1 MKNIAEYID
10 ALVNSPRFKS
20 QVAAHHRDLGSP
32 GSSSAAKE
40 VLPLQLS
47 GLLGKLGIDKLYSH
61 QCEALAAI
69 EKGMHT
75 AVATPTASGKTL
87 IYHIPLLRTIER
99 QPRARALY
107 IFPLK
112 ALAQDQLTTF
122 RQWTQASSCQPAPD
136 AAIYDGDTS
145 SYRRKKIRQC
155 PPSVLMTN
163 PEMVHLSLLPFHERW
178 GDLIANLHLVVI
190 DEVHTYRGMLGNHM
204 AQVLRRLRRVC
215 KYHGSSPVFIFTS
228 ATVNNPAQL
237 ASELLGM
244 PVHAVTESG
253 APKGVRQ
260 TVLIDPPGSPAQT
273 AIDLI
278 KAALARQLRT
288 IVYTQ
293 SRKMA
298 ELVAVWAQQRAG
310 RWSERISV
318 YRAGLM
324 PEDRRDIEQRLRSGQ
339 LLAVVTTSALELGID
354 IGDLDLC
361 ILVGYPGSMV
371 STLQRSGRVGRQG
384 QASALIMVAS
394 ENALDQYYIDHPRAF
409 FQGVAEAAV
418 INAFNGVALEAH
430 LACAAAELPLSLD
443 ESWLEAPEVS
453 VVVSRM
459 ERSGLLKRTA
469 DGTRLHSRRK
479 RPHMSVNL
487 RGTGQRYQIVD
498 ALSGST
504 IGEIEAHRL
513 YRETHPG
520 AIYLSQGRTYRVESV
535 DSDKNSIRVLSAT
548 VDYYT
553 KVRSH
558 TDVEIIH
565 LEAHKSIGRTNACIG
580 RIKITDSVSG
590 YDLVRT
596 ATGEKIRQHF
606 LDVPPVSFETQGLWF
621 DIPSDLCRAVQQEG
635 HDLMGSLHAAE
646 HAAISMMPLL
656 VLADRTDVGGL
667 STSFHP
673 QTGSAAIFIY
683 DGVPGG
689 AGFSEQAYALA
700 GELVEVTREAIERC
714 PCEAGCPA
722 CVHSPKCGSGNH
734 PIDKVGAASL
744 LTLMPEPGPSASVA
758 PQMVS
763 MPEPE
768 APLDDLFASHPKTF
782 GVFDLETQRSALE
795 VGGWHMANLMRVS
808 CGVVYDSRDDRF
820 VVYQEKQIEQLIGHL
835 QRLDLVVGFNSK
847 RFDYKVLNGYSD
859 FDFLQLP
866 AFDILEA
873 VKDRLGFRL
882 SLDHI
887 AEATLGQ
894 SKSGSGLD
902 ALEWWQQGRMDLIID
917 YCRKDVLITRDLYL
931 FARAK
936 GYLLY
941 REKDGEKFR
950 IPMSYRPPTLIVQG

>member
-1 MKNIAEYID
+1 MKNIAEYIN
-10 ALVNSPRFKS
+10 ALINAPRFKS
-20 QVAAHHRDLGSP
+20 QVAALHRDPGSP
-32 GSSSAAKE
+32 GNSRATEE
-40 VLPLQLS
+40 VLPPQLS
-47 GLLGKLGIDKLYSH
+47 GLLRKLGINELYSH
-61 QCEALAAI
+61 QCEALTAI
-69 EKGMHT
+69 EKRMNT

-87 IYHIPLLRTIER
+87 IYNLPLLRTIEAFP
-99 QPRARALY
+99 QARALY

-112 ALAQDQLTTF
+112 ALAQDQLSTF
-122 RQWTQASSCQPAPD
+122 NRWAHNAPQPAPD
-136 AAIYDGDTS
+136 GAIYDGDTS
-145 SYRRKKIRQC
+145 GYRRKKIRQR

-163 PEMVHLSLLPFHERW
+163 PEMVHLSLLPFHARW
-178 GDLIANLHLVVI
+178 ADLFANLHLVVI

-204 AQVLRRLRRVC
+204 AQLLRRLQRIC
-215 KYHGSSPVFIFTS
+215 SYHGSSPVFIFTS
-228 ATVNNPAQL
+228 ATVKNPAQL

-260 TVLIDPPGSPAQT
+260 TVLIAPPGSPAQT
-273 AIDLI
+273 AIELV

-293 SRKMA
+293 SRKLA
-298 ELVAVWAQQRAG
+298 ELIAVWAKQRAG
-310 RWSERISV
+310 RWADRISV

-324 PEDRRDIEQRLRSGQ
+324 PEDRRDIEQRLKSGR

-394 ENALDQYYIDHPRAF
+394 ENALDKYYLDHPGAF
-409 FQGVAEAAV
+409 FQGDAETAV
-418 INAFNGVALEAH
+418 VNAFNDVALEAH
-430 LACAAAELPLSLD
+430 LACAAAELPLLPD
-443 ESWLEAPEVS
+443 ESWLQAPEVRA
-453 VVVSRM
+453 VLSRM
-459 ERSGLLKRTA
+459 ERSGQLKRTA

-487 RGTGQRYQIVD
+487 RGTGDRYRIID
-498 ALSGST
+498 TLSGYT
-504 IGEIEAHRL
+504 IGEIDAHRL

-535 DSDKNSIRVLSAT
+535 DSDKNIIRVISAT

-565 LEAHKSIGRTNACIG
+565 LEAHKLIGRTNVCIG
-580 RIKITDSVSG
+580 RIKITDSVTG

-596 ATGEKIRQHF
+596 LTGEKIRQRF
-606 LDVPPVSFETQGLWF
+606 LDVPPVSFETKGLWF
-621 DIPSDLCRAVQQEG
+621 DIPPGLCREVQKEG
-635 HDLMGSLHAAE
+635 HDLMGALHAAE
-646 HAAISMMPLL
+646 HAAISMMPML
-656 VLADRTDVGGL
+656 VLADRNDVGGL
-667 STSFHP
+667 STSFHA

-689 AGFSEQAYALA
+689 AGFSEQAYERA
-700 GELVEVTREAIERC
+700 GELVGITIAVIERC
-714 PCEAGCPA
+714 PCEGGCPA

-734 PIDKVGAASL
+734 PIDKEGAASL
-744 LTLMPEPGPSASVA
+744 LSMLSKPGPSTSIA
-758 PQMVS
+758 PQAVP
-763 MPEPE
+763 MPVPDGLPE
-768 APLDDLFASHPKTF
+768 DLFASHPKTF
-782 GVFDLETQRSALE
+782 GVFDLETQRSARE
-795 VGGWHMANLMRVS
+795 VGGWHMAHLMRVS
-808 CGVVYDSRDDRF
+808 CGVVYDSSEDRF
-820 VVYQEKQIEQLIGHL
+820 VVYEEKQIQQLIAHL

-873 VKDRLGFRL
+873 VKNRLGFRL

-902 ALEWWQQGRMDLIID
+902 ALEWWQRGRMDLIID

-931 FARAK
+931 FAREK

-941 REKDGEKFR
+941 REKDGGKFR
-950 IPMSYRPPTLIVQG
+950 IPM